1 MADLEEICESEVS
14 AERCTRPSLE
24 RAKRQ
29 RGNEETEHAVF
40 LLLEVPELP
49 TALHALQG
57 HTRFGRWSLCHGER
71 KPPSFLHG
79 SSEQV
84 PVPVYHPTPSQTRLA
99 TQLTEEEQIRI
110 AQRIGLIQHLPK
122 GVYDP
127 GRDGSEKKI
136 RECVICMMDF
146 VYGDPIRFLPCMH
159 IYHLDCIDDWLMRS
173 FTCPSCMEPVDAA
186 LLSSYE
192 TN

>member
-1 MADLEEICESEVS
+1 MGILI
-14 AERCTRPSLE
+14 RTRSHSNPI
-24 RAKRQ
+24 
-29 RGNEETEHAVF
+29 AV
-40 LLLEVPELP
+40 
-49 TALHALQG
+49 
-57 HTRFGRWSLCHGER
+57 
-71 KPPSFLHG
+71 PPQKLSFKYCDSKSDML
-79 SSEQV
+79 EQV